1 MSESSLS
8 THRHQDRIVCRHM
21 HQDVGKWTLREE
33 SPKYAPDRTCD
44 IEHLKLELG
53 IDLPARRIAA
63 TCTQRLRAAYGPFE
77 TIILDAVDLRIR
89 SVRDGSGRDLEAV
102 SLDHKLTIRFPEPVT
117 DAAELLIEY
126 DVDHPALGLYF
137 MGPNEAEPDATWQLW
152 SQGEDEEARY
162 WIPCHDAPNERMTT
176 EMIVTVDSR
185 YTVISNGELRSVREH
200 GGKKTWHWLESVPHV
215 SYLITLVV
223 GEFVQVIHRNRE
235 LLIDSYVEPGREDE
249 ARRSFGRTPEMVDF
263 FSRILDCPY
272 PYEKYTQVA
281 IRHFH
286 FGGMENTSATSQTDG
301 TLHDERA
308 ALDFTS
314 DELVAHEL
322 AHQWFGDLLTCK
334 SWAHAWLNEGF
345 ATYFEA
351 LWKEEDLG
359 REEFDYEMI
368 ANSASY
374 RAEGYRRAIVSNRYA
389 YPQDLFDMHLYP
401 KGAWVLHMLRRKL
414 GDELFWK
421 ALRLYVHRHQ
431 RGCVETID
439 LIRAFEDA
447 SGRNLNGF
455 FDQWIMSPGHPE
467 IEGSIAWEADAKRIR
482 VSLKQTQKAEGGI
495 PTVFRVPVRVECRA
509 GDVGRTGGAD
519 NSHKAGVVAQTFEMD
534 QQEQT
539 FYLATEKKPM
549 SVVVDP
555 EQAVLGTW
563 KLDIPTEWLEGVL
576 LGDARDPRVYARV
589 LAVRRLGEKPSYK
602 DESTIGRV
610 LDEDPFWGVQ
620 AEAARALGNLRTP
633 HALEILLGAVGV
645 KHPKARIAVVGALGN
660 FPAPAAADALRRIV
674 EKGDPSWF
682 VEAMASAALG
692 RTRQPGVEQTLREAL
707 GKPSWH
713 DLIATHAALGLAA
726 ARDESAVDDI
736 LAIGADRRRYWN
748 CRLTALRALAE
759 LGAARPALTPR
770 IAEELPRFLDDPAI
784 LVATRAASAIVS
796 LGHESGV
803 AALRRAALAT
813 SDPRQAQ
820 GYLMAADELASQRKR
835 GEDVD
840 RLRDD
845 LEKLRGE
852 AKEMKEA
859 LRKLEEKVTPPKEG
873 AGKRPGST
881 KAPTKR
887 APTKMATARSTPAR
901 KGPAAS
907 KKTGG
912 KKPTRRTRPR

>member
-1 MSESSLS
+1 MSESSVS
-8 THRHQDRIVCRHM
+8 THRTQDRIVCRHM

-44 IEHLKLELG
+44 IEHLKLELA
-53 IDLPARRIAA
+53 IDLPARRLEAV
-63 TCTQRLRAAYGPFE
+63 CTQRLRAAYGPFDR
-77 TIILDAVDLRIR
+77 IVLDAVDLRIR
-89 SVRDGSGRDLEAV
+89 SVRDGSGRDLESV
-102 SLDHKLTIRFPEPVT
+102 SLDRKLTVRFPEPVADT
-117 DAAELLIEY
+117 AELRIEY

-137 MGPNEAEPDATWQLW
+137 TGPNDAEPHATWQLW

-176 EMIVTVDSR
+176 EMIVTTDAR
-185 YTVISNGELRSVREH
+185 YTVISNGELRGVSERA
-200 GGKKTWHWLESVPHV
+200 GKKTWHWFESVPHV

-223 GEFVQVIHRNRE
+223 GEFVQVVHRDKG
-235 LLIDSYVEPGREDE
+235 LLIDSYVEPGREEE
-249 ARRSFGRTPEMVDF
+249 AQRSFGRTPDMVDF
-263 FSRILDCPY
+263 FARLLECPY

-351 LWKEEDLG
+351 LWKEEDRG

-414 GDELFWK
+414 GDEIFWK
-421 ALRLYVHRHQ
+421 ALRLYVRRHRC
-431 RGCVETID
+431 GCVETID

-447 SGRNLNGF
+447 SGKNLTGF

-467 IEGSIAWEADAKRIR
+467 IEGAIAWEADEKRVR
-482 VSLKQTQKAEGGI
+482 VSLKQAHKAEGGI
-495 PTVFRVPVRVECRA
+495 PAVFRIPVRVECRMRSA
-509 GDVGRTGGAD
+509 GGAGG
-519 NSHKAGVVAQTFEMD
+519 AGIKVETFEMD

-539 FYLATEKKPM
+539 FYVATGEKPL

-563 KLDIPTEWLEGVL
+563 KLDVPTEWLEALL
-576 LGDARDPRVYARV
+576 LGPTRDPRVYARV

-602 DESTIGRV
+602 DESTLERV
-610 LDEDPFWGVQ
+610 LIEDPFWGVQ

-633 HALEILLGAVGV
+633 HALEILVGAMGV
-645 KHPKARIAVVGALGN
+645 EHPKARVAVVGALGS
-660 FPAPAAADALRRIV
+660 FASPTAAEALRQIV
-674 EKGDPSWF
+674 QQGDPSWF
-682 VEAMASAALG
+682 VEAAASASLG
-692 RTRQPGVEQTLREAL
+692 RTRQPGVETVLRDAL
-707 GKPSWH
+707 HKPSWH
-713 DLIATHAALGLAA
+713 DLIATHAVLGLAA
-726 ARDESAVDDI
+726 TRDESAVDDI
-736 LAIGADRRRYWN
+736 LAVGADRKRYWN

-759 LGAARPALTPR
+759 LGAARPALAPR
-770 IAEELPRFLDDPAI
+770 IAEEIARFLDDPSI
-784 LVATRAASAIVS
+784 LVATRAAGAVVS

-820 GYLMAADELASQRKR
+820 SYLMAADELASQRKR

-840 RLRDD
+840 RLREE

-859 LRKLEEKVTPPKEG
+859 LGKLEEKAAPSKTG
-873 AGKRPGST
+873 AGAKRV
-881 KAPTKR
+881 
-887 APTKMATARSTPAR
+887 
-901 KGPAAS
+901 S
-907 KKTGG
+907 KKSPSRKPTGSRPATSKKGGG
-912 KKPTRRTRPR
+912 KKPSRRARAR